1 MRSWC
6 AADPGPPQT
15 GTVPGL
21 QRTAAAA
28 LCVFPDASAALR
40 CARDTGA

>member
-1 MRSWC
+1 MRSCC
-6 AADPGPPQT
+6 AADQGPPQA

-21 QRTAAAA
+21 QRTAAAV
-28 LCVFPDASAALR
+28 LCAFPDASAALR